1 MLPFTCAK
9 SNPDDTGGQICQ
21 GLETCVKMR
30 SYGSAQSY
38 YDEKVRKIDL
48 DATPCP
54 YCGHRHCLS
63 LYESYPRRCRDF
75 ADADNSGGYY
85 AIRTGAGGTQNWT
98 SFGRQNDAALVGKMI
113 VSPEVIVEAAG
124 PLGDAPSRPIK
135 AFYNL
140 CGYDPSEE

>member
-1 MLPFTCAK
+1 MKSQATALPSPAPVNLLKT
-9 SNPDDTGGQICQ
+9 
-21 GLETCVKMR
+21 
-30 SYGSAQSY
+30 
-38 YDEKVRKIDL
+38 
-48 DATPCP
+48 
-54 YCGHRHCLS
+54 
-63 LYESYPRRCRDF
+63 
-75 ADADNSGGYY
+75 
-85 AIRTGAGGTQNWT
+85 AGGTQNWT

>member
-1 MLPFTCAK
+1 MLSERLHIANWERIALYQNCNTQRKRRLTNPF
-9 SNPDDTGGQICQ
+9 
-21 GLETCVKMR
+21 
-30 SYGSAQSY
+30 
-38 YDEKVRKIDL
+38 KIV
-48 DATPCP
+48 
-54 YCGHRHCLS
+54 
-63 LYESYPRRCRDF
+63 
-75 ADADNSGGYY
+75 
-85 AIRTGAGGTQNWT
+85 AGGTQNWT

>member
-1 MLPFTCAK
+1 M
-9 SNPDDTGGQICQ
+9 SR
-21 GLETCVKMR
+21 R
-30 SYGSAQSY
+30 SAF
-38 YDEKVRKIDL
+38 
-48 DATPCP
+48 
-54 YCGHRHCLS
+54 
-63 LYESYPRRCRDF
+63 CR
-75 ADADNSGGYY
+75 N
-85 AIRTGAGGTQNWT
+85 IRTAGGTQNWT

>member
-1 MLPFTCAK
+1 MEQEIREDARRDD
-9 SNPDDTGGQICQ
+9 PDAAPEGIGN
-21 GLETCVKMR
+21 R
-30 SYGSAQSY
+30 
-38 YDEKVRKIDL
+38 KVQVLQRM
-48 DATPCP
+48 AEE
-54 YCGHRHCLS
+54 HV
-63 LYESYPRRCRDF
+63 
-75 ADADNSGGYY
+75 ADN
-85 AIRTGAGGTQNWT
+85 IAGGTQNWT